1 MDRVMNTAPGPTIDG
16 AVVDDFPIFL
26 WAEGHQFHV
35 RENHLLDDLPRF
47 AGVEWRLERRS
58 RQDRVNLG
66 QAMGADT
73 RPVLPADHL
82 FEYSESRG
90 VVWMPLHRRRE
101 YRPHALRIRCSRSS
115 SIAFTMSYPWRT
127 SPL

>member
-1 MDRVMNTAPGPTIDG
+1 MDRVMNAAAGPTIDG

-26 WAEGHQFHV
+26 WAESHQLHV

-47 AGVEWRLERRS
+47 AGVEWRFERRS

-82 FEYSESRG
+82 FEYGESRAF
-90 VVWMPLHRRRE
+90 VWMPHHPRAAQH
-101 YRPHALRIRCSRSS
+101 PPI
-115 SIAFTMSYPWRT
+115 T
-127 SPL
+127 